1 MSSDSP
7 IEPTTYDLIVIGT
20 GLPETVIAAAAT
32 AAGKTVLQIDP
43 NDFNG
48 SHFASLPL
56 HQFTSFLNSHFTAK
70 NPTCSAHAH
79 DHHDFV
85 ALELIPRL
93 LYSDIETTN
102 YALEI
107 PSADKFNIDLGGPRL
122 LFHGDKATDFII
134 KSGVDL
140 YVENG
145 ILKFKSI
152 DGVCSLKLVEKS
164 KLRSFIKFVQQQD
177 EEWNQICSESFKIS
191 EEDLEIP
198 FVDFLDGMQLSA
210 KIKSNLKTRAGI
222 ECLAL
227 YNKSRSENGPGPWI
241 YPKYGHGDLLAF
253 FGPRAAVKGCICVSS
268 SRSICFLFFKEKHP
282 TPLLACAYF
291 FAHVYPLLFTYLFWA
306 NFVWFC
312 LPLSLSSLENS
323 IMQAMRR
330 PVTAVLM
337 DKDSGKYKGV
347 RLASGQD
354 LFSHHLVLNPA
365 FTVPLAPAPSPPG
378 CLREGLQ
385 GLSLKDTK
393 GKVARGICITA
404 SSVKPKTSNC
414 LLVYPPR
421 TLYPEQDTLI
431 RVIQI
436 AGSSGMDACP
446 KGMSVDGTFQVIQ
459 TEGGSS
465 EADVCPKGM
474 FVLYFSALCDHAE
487 QGKRLLHAAMN
498 SLLTLPG
505 PGNPENGSTVE
516 SEDAQMKVK
525 PNLLWSTL
533 YIQELYMEQHEHLIS
548 TPMPD
553 GNLSYDGLLDAAVV
567 LFQKMYP
574 NEEFFPETPSPGNLE
589 DDTPINVKD

>member
-1 MSSDSP
+1 MSSDYP

-56 HQFTSFLNSHFTAK
+56 QQFTSFLNSHFTAK
-70 NPTCSAHAH
+70 NPTCSGHAH

-102 YALEI
+102 YAPEI

-145 ILKFKSI
+145 ILKFKRI
-152 DGVCSLKLVEKS
+152 DGVCVFYESNGKLHIFPYSKGEVFVDESLKLVEKS
-164 KLRSFIKFVQQQD
+164 KLRSFIKLVQQQD
-177 EEWNQICSESFKIS
+177 EEWSQIFSETFKIS
-191 EEDLEIP
+191 EEDLESP

-210 KIKSNLKTRAGI
+210 KIKSFILYIAMVDYDEENFNLEVCKSNLKTRAGI

-227 YNKSRSENGPGPWI
+227 YDKSRLCG
-241 YPKYGHGDLLAF
+241 
-253 FGPRAAVKGCICVSS
+253 
-268 SRSICFLFFKEKHP
+268 
-282 TPLLACAYF
+282 
-291 FAHVYPLLFTYLFWA
+291 
-306 NFVWFC
+306 
-312 LPLSLSSLENS
+312 
-323 IMQAMRR
+323 

-347 RLASGQD
+347 RLASGQN
-354 LFSHHLVLNPA
+354 LFSHQLVLNPA
-365 FTVPLAPAPSPPG
+365 FTVPLAPAPSPPD

-436 AGSSGMDACP
+436 AGGSGMDACP
-446 KGMSVDGTFQVIQ
+446 KGMSVDGTLRVIQ

-474 FVLYFSALCDHAE
+474 FVLYFSALCNCAE

-516 SEDAQMKVK
+516 SEDAQVKVK

-533 YIQELYMEQHEHLIS
+533 YIQELSMEQHEHLIS

-589 DDTPINVKD
+589 DDTPINVED

>member
-1 MSSDSP
+1 MSSDYP

-70 NPTCSAHAH
+70 NPTCSGHAH

-93 LYSDIETTN
+93 LYSEIETTN
-102 YALEI
+102 YAPEI

-145 ILKFKSI
+145 ILKFKRI
-152 DGVCSLKLVEKS
+152 DGVCVFYESNGKLHIFPYSKGEVFVDKSLKLVEKS
-164 KLRSFIKFVQQQD
+164 KLRSFIKLVQQQD
-177 EEWNQICSESFKIS
+177 EEWSQIFSETFKIS
-191 EEDLEIP
+191 EEDLESP

-210 KIKSNLKTRAGI
+210 KIKSFILYIAMVDYDEENFNFEVCKSNLKTRAGI
-222 ECLAL
+222 ERLAL
-227 YNKSRSENGPGPWI
+227 YDKLRSENGPGPWI

-253 FGPRAAVKGCICVSS
+253 FGRRAAVKGCIC
-268 SRSICFLFFKEKHP
+268 
-282 TPLLACAYF
+282 
-291 FAHVYPLLFTYLFWA
+291 
-306 NFVWFC
+306 
-312 LPLSLSSLENS
+312 
-323 IMQAMRR
+323 AMRR

-347 RLASGQD
+347 RLASGQN
-354 LFSHHLVLNPA
+354 LFSHQLVLNPA
-365 FTVPLAPAPSPPG
+365 FTVPLAPAPSPPD

-436 AGSSGMDACP
+436 AGGSGMDACL
-446 KGMSVDGTFQVIQ
+446 KGMSVDGTLRVIQ

-516 SEDAQMKVK
+516 SEDGQVKVK

-533 YIQELYMEQHEHLIS
+533 YIQELSMEQHEHLIS

-589 DDTPINVKD
+589 DDTPINVEE

>member
-20 GLPETVIAAAAT
+20 GLPETVVAAAAT

-70 NPTCSAHAH
+70 NPTCSGHAH

-134 KSGVDL
+134 Q
-140 YVENG
+140 
-145 ILKFKSI
+145 IRI
-152 DGVCSLKLVEKS
+152 DGVCVFYESNGKLHIFPYSKGEVFVDKSLKLIEKS
-164 KLRSFIKFVQQQD
+164 KLRSFIKLVQQQD
-177 EEWNQICSESFKIS
+177 EEWSQICSESLKIS
-191 EEDLEIP
+191 EEDLESP

-210 KIKSNLKTRAGI
+210 KIKSFILYIAMVDYDEENFNLEVCKSNLKTRAGI
-222 ECLAL
+222 ERLAL
-227 YNKSRSENGPGPWI
+227 YDKSWSENGPGPWI

-253 FGPRAAVKGCICVSS
+253 FGRRAA
-268 SRSICFLFFKEKHP
+268 
-282 TPLLACAYF
+282 
-291 FAHVYPLLFTYLFWA
+291 
-306 NFVWFC
+306 
-312 LPLSLSSLENS
+312 
-323 IMQAMRR
+323 AMRR

-354 LFSHHLVLNPA
+354 LFSHQLVLNPA
-365 FTVPLAPAPSPPG
+365 FTIPLAPAPSPPD

-431 RVIQI
+431 GVIQI
-436 AGSSGMDACP
+436 AGGSGMDACP
-446 KGMSVDGTFQVIQ
+446 KGMSADGTFRVIQ

-474 FVLYFSALCDHAE
+474 
-487 QGKRLLHAAMN
+487 LLHAAMN

-505 PGNPENGSTVE
+505 PGNPENGSTFE
-516 SEDAQMKVK
+516 SEDAQVKVK

-567 LFQKMYP
+567 LFQKMNP
-574 NEEFFPETPSPGNLE
+574 NEEFFRRHPCLGIWRMILQLM
-589 DDTPINVKD
+589 

>member
-1 MSSDSP
+1 MPLKSLLRINS
-7 IEPTTYDLIVIGT
+7 TLTL
-20 GLPETVIAAAAT
+20 
-32 AAGKTVLQIDP
+32 AGPGFCSMVTK
-43 NDFNG
+43 
-48 SHFASLPL
+48 PL
-56 HQFTSFLNSHFTAK
+56 T
-70 NPTCSAHAH
+70 
-79 DHHDFV
+79 
-85 ALELIPRL
+85 
-93 LYSDIETTN
+93 
-102 YALEI
+102 
-107 PSADKFNIDLGGPRL
+107 L
-122 LFHGDKATDFII
+122 LF

-145 ILKFKSI
+145 IFKFKSI
-152 DGVCSLKLVEKS
+152 DGVCVFYESNGKLHIFPYSKGEVFVDKSLKLIEKS
-164 KLRSFIKFVQQQD
+164 KLRSFIKLVQQQD
-177 EEWNQICSESFKIS
+177 EEWSQICSESLKIS
-191 EEDLEIP
+191 EEDLESP

-210 KIKSNLKTRAGI
+210 KIKSFILYIAMVDYDEENFNLEVCKSNLKTRAGI
-222 ECLAL
+222 ERLAL
-227 YNKSRSENGPGPWI
+227 YDKSWSENGPGPWI

-253 FGPRAAVKGCICVSS
+253 FGRRAAVKGCICLSS

-282 TPLLACAYF
+282 TPLLACTYF
-291 FAHVYPLLFTYLFWA
+291 FAHVYPLLFTCLFWA

-354 LFSHHLVLNPA
+354 LFSHQLVLNPA
-365 FTVPLAPAPSPPG
+365 FTIPLAPAPSPPD

-431 RVIQI
+431 GVIQI
-436 AGSSGMDACP
+436 AGGSGMDACP
-446 KGMSVDGTFQVIQ
+446 KGMSADGTFRVIQ

-474 FVLYFSALCDHAE
+474 YV
-487 QGKRLLHAAMN
+487 
-498 SLLTLPG
+498 
-505 PGNPENGSTVE
+505 
-516 SEDAQMKVK
+516 
-525 PNLLWSTL
+525 
-533 YIQELYMEQHEHLIS
+533 
-548 TPMPD
+548 
-553 GNLSYDGLLDAAVV
+553 
-567 LFQKMYP
+567 
-574 NEEFFPETPSPGNLE
+574 
-589 DDTPINVKD
+589 

>member
-1 MSSDSP
+1 MSLDSP

-56 HQFTSFLNSHFTAK
+56 HQFTSFLSSHFTAK
-70 NPTCSAHAH
+70 NPTCSGHAH

-122 LFHGDKATDFII
+122 LFHGDKAADFII

-152 DGVCSLKLVEKS
+152 DGVCVFYESNGKLHIFPYSKGEVFVDKSLKLVEKS

-210 KIKSNLKTRAGI
+210 KIKS
-222 ECLAL
+222 
-227 YNKSRSENGPGPWI
+227 SENGPGPWI

-253 FGPRAAVKGCICVSS
+253 FGPRAAVKGCIC
-268 SRSICFLFFKEKHP
+268 
-282 TPLLACAYF
+282 
-291 FAHVYPLLFTYLFWA
+291 
-306 NFVWFC
+306 
-312 LPLSLSSLENS
+312 
-323 IMQAMRR
+323 AMRR

-365 FTVPLAPAPSPPG
+365 FTVPLAPAPSPPD

-431 RVIQI
+431 WVIQI
-436 AGSSGMDACP
+436 AGGSGMDACP

-474 FVLYFSALCDHAE
+474 FVLYFSAFCDHAE

-516 SEDAQMKVK
+516 SEDAQMK
-525 PNLLWSTL
+525 
-533 YIQELYMEQHEHLIS
+533 EQHEHLIS

-589 DDTPINVKD
+589 DDTPINVED

>member
-32 AAGKTVLQIDP
+32 AVGKTVLQIDP

-70 NPTCSAHAH
+70 NPTCSGHAH

-93 LYSDIETTN
+93 LYSEIETTN
-102 YALEI
+102 YAPEI
-107 PSADKFNIDLGGPRL
+107 PSADKFNIDLAGPRL

-134 KSGVDL
+134 KSGIDL

-145 ILKFKSI
+145 ILKFKRI
-152 DGVCSLKLVEKS
+152 DEVCVFYESNGKLHIFPYSKGEVFVDKSLKLVEKS
-164 KLRSFIKFVQQQD
+164 KLRSFIKLVQQQD
-177 EEWNQICSESFKIS
+177 EEWSQIFSETFKIS
-191 EEDLEIP
+191 EEDLESP

-210 KIKSNLKTRAGI
+210 KIKSFILYIAMVDYDEENFNLEVCKSNLKTRAGI
-222 ECLAL
+222 ERLAL
-227 YNKSRSENGPGPWI
+227 YDKLRSENGPGPWI

-253 FGPRAAVKGCICVSS
+253 FGRRAAVKGCIC
-268 SRSICFLFFKEKHP
+268 
-282 TPLLACAYF
+282 
-291 FAHVYPLLFTYLFWA
+291 
-306 NFVWFC
+306 
-312 LPLSLSSLENS
+312 
-323 IMQAMRR
+323 AMRR

-337 DKDSGKYKGV
+337 DKNSGKYKGV
-347 RLASGQD
+347 RLASGQN
-354 LFSHHLVLNPA
+354 LFSHQLVLNPA
-365 FTVPLAPAPSPPG
+365 FTVPLSPAPSPPD
-378 CLREGLQ
+378 CLREGFQ

-436 AGSSGMDACP
+436 AGGSGMDACL
-446 KGMSVDGTFQVIQ
+446 KGMSVDGTLRVTQ
-459 TEGGSS
+459 TGGGSS

-474 FVLYFSALCDHAE
+474 FVLYFSALCDRAE

-498 SLLTLPG
+498 SLLTPPG

-516 SEDAQMKVK
+516 SEDAQVKVK

-533 YIQELYMEQHEHLIS
+533 RNMNEHLIS

-589 DDTPINVKD
+589 DDTPINVEK

>member
-1 MSSDSP
+1 MSSDYP

-32 AAGKTVLQIDP
+32 AARKTVLQIDP

-70 NPTCSAHAH
+70 NPTCSGHAH

-102 YALEI
+102 YAPEI

-145 ILKFKSI
+145 ILKFKRI
-152 DGVCSLKLVEKS
+152 DGVCVFYESNGKLHIFPYSKGEVFVDKSLKLVEKS
-164 KLRSFIKFVQQQD
+164 KLRSFIKLVQQQD
-177 EEWNQICSESFKIS
+177 EEWSQIFSETFKIS
-191 EEDLEIP
+191 EEDLESP
-198 FVDFLDGMQLSA
+198 FVDFLDRMQLSA
-210 KIKSNLKTRAGI
+210 KIKSFILYIAMVDYDEENFNFEVCKSNLKTRAGI
-222 ECLAL
+222 ERLAL
-227 YNKSRSENGPGPWI
+227 YDKLRSENGPGPWI

-253 FGPRAAVKGCICVSS
+253 FGRRAAVKGCIC
-268 SRSICFLFFKEKHP
+268 
-282 TPLLACAYF
+282 
-291 FAHVYPLLFTYLFWA
+291 
-306 NFVWFC
+306 
-312 LPLSLSSLENS
+312 
-323 IMQAMRR
+323 AMRR

-347 RLASGQD
+347 RLASGQN
-354 LFSHHLVLNPA
+354 LFSHQLVLNPA
-365 FTVPLAPAPSPPG
+365 FTVPLAPAPSPPD

-436 AGSSGMDACP
+436 AGGSGMDACL
-446 KGMSVDGTFQVIQ
+446 KGMSVDGTLRVIQ

-474 FVLYFSALCDHAE
+474 FVLYFSALCDHVE

-516 SEDAQMKVK
+516 SEDGQVKVK

-533 YIQELYMEQHEHLIS
+533 YIQELSMEQHEHLIS

-589 DDTPINVKD
+589 DDTPINVEE

>member
-70 NPTCSAHAH
+70 NPTCSGHAH

-152 DGVCSLKLVEKS
+152 DGVCVFYESNGKLHIFPYSKGEVFVDKSLKLVEKS
-164 KLRSFIKFVQQQD
+164 KLRSFIKLVQQQD
-177 EEWNQICSESFKIS
+177 EEWSQICSESFKIS

-210 KIKSNLKTRAGI
+210 KIKSFFLYIAMVDYDEENFNLEVCKSNLKTRAGI

-227 YNKSRSENGPGPWI
+227 YDKSRSENGPGPWI

-253 FGPRAAVKGCICVSS
+253 FGRRAAVKGCIC
-268 SRSICFLFFKEKHP
+268 
-282 TPLLACAYF
+282 
-291 FAHVYPLLFTYLFWA
+291 
-306 NFVWFC
+306 
-312 LPLSLSSLENS
+312 
-323 IMQAMRR
+323 AMRR

-354 LFSHHLVLNPA
+354 LFSHQLVLNPA
-365 FTVPLAPAPSPPG
+365 FTVPLAPAPSPPD
-378 CLREGLQ
+378 CLREGIQ

-404 SSVKPKTSNC
+404 SSVKPKASNC

-436 AGSSGMDACP
+436 AGGSGMDACP

-516 SEDAQMKVK
+516 SEDAQVKVK

-589 DDTPINVKD
+589 DDTPINVED

>member
-134 KSGVDL
+134 KSGEVFVD
-140 YVENG
+140 
-145 ILKFKSI
+145 K
-152 DGVCSLKLVEKS
+152 SLKLVEKS

-210 KIKSNLKTRAGI
+210 KIKS
-222 ECLAL
+222 
-227 YNKSRSENGPGPWI
+227 SENGPGPWI

-253 FGPRAAVKGCICVSS
+253 FGPRAAVKGCIC
-268 SRSICFLFFKEKHP
+268 
-282 TPLLACAYF
+282 
-291 FAHVYPLLFTYLFWA
+291 
-306 NFVWFC
+306 
-312 LPLSLSSLENS
+312 
-323 IMQAMRR
+323 AMRR

-516 SEDAQMKVK
+516 SEDAQMK
-525 PNLLWSTL
+525 
-533 YIQELYMEQHEHLIS
+533 EQHEHLIS

>member
-1 MSSDSP
+1 MSLDSP

-56 HQFTSFLNSHFTAK
+56 HQFTSFLSSHFTAK
-70 NPTCSAHAH
+70 NPTCSGHAH

-122 LFHGDKATDFII
+122 LFHGDKAADFII

-152 DGVCSLKLVEKS
+152 DGVCVFYESNGKLHIFPYSKGEVFVDKSLKLVEKS

-198 FVDFLDGMQLSA
+198 FVDFLDGMQLSV
-210 KIKSNLKTRAGI
+210 KIKSFLLSVFCSVITVYLMNFQILCIIVVVMFFIVLDLLLT
-222 ECLAL
+222 
-227 YNKSRSENGPGPWI
+227 RSENGPGPWI

-268 SRSICFLFFKEKHP
+268 SRSICFLI
-282 TPLLACAYF
+282 L
-291 FAHVYPLLFTYLFWA
+291 
-306 NFVWFC
+306 
-312 LPLSLSSLENS
+312 
-323 IMQAMRR
+323 Q
-330 PVTAVLM
+330 
-337 DKDSGKYKGV
+337 DSGKYKGV

-365 FTVPLAPAPSPPG
+365 FTVPLAPAPSPPD

-431 RVIQI
+431 WVIQI
-436 AGSSGMDACP
+436 AGGSGMDA
-446 KGMSVDGTFQVIQ
+446 
-459 TEGGSS
+459 
-465 EADVCPKGM
+465 CPKGM
-474 FVLYFSALCDHAE
+474 FVLYFSAFCDHAE

-533 YIQELYMEQHEHLIS
+533 
-548 TPMPD
+548 
-553 GNLSYDGLLDAAVV
+553 
-567 LFQKMYP
+567 
-574 NEEFFPETPSPGNLE
+574 
-589 DDTPINVKD
+589 